1 MPLQWLMHLSSLFNL
16 WMIKKLVFC
25 LLLSAFVHE
34 SNAEISEKSE
44 ELNEVQSGI
53 AEAGQNRERIQQ
65 QRNTLNTQLGEVEKL
80 YGKTAALLRT
90 LQTQVEQKRQNLTRI
105 RQEKQRLQNEVA
117 KENKELAGQIKA
129 AYAMGQKEQ
138 LKLLLNQQDPTLSSR
153 MLVYYDYLNKAR
165 LTKLASISESVR
177 HLDQLDEQQQ
187 QETELLEK
195 SLEQKKSEQI
205 VADGVRKRRSELLTQ
220 LKSDLSSNEQ
230 QIIHLKESE
239 NKLKNLVSSLQ
250 RSTNDLSFE
259 VEQSKKLHEAVE
271 APAEPAK
278 DLPDSKD
285 DFPKLKG
292 DFSSLK
298 GQLPWPVK
306 GRLTNKFGS
315 VRAESTESI
324 WDGVLIDASEG
335 TEIRAITSGKV
346 VFSDWLRGFGLLII
360 IDHGKGYMT
369 LYAFNQSLY
378 RQVGE
383 WVDVGEV
390 IASVGQSGGRS
401 HSGLYFGIRNKGKP
415 VDPLEWCRK

>member
-1 MPLQWLMHLSSLFNL
+1 MR
-16 WMIKKLVFC
+16 KKLVFC
-25 LLLSAFVHE
+25 FLLSAFVHQG
-34 SNAEISEKSE
+34 NAEISERNE
-44 ELNEVQSGI
+44 ELSEVQSGI
-53 AEAGQNRERIQQ
+53 KAAGQNMQRIQLQ
-65 QRNTLNTQLGEVEKL
+65 KNTLNAQLSEVEKL
-80 YGKTAALLRT
+80 YGRTATLLKT
-90 LQTQVEQKRQNLTRI
+90 LQGQVEQKRQNLSKI
-105 RQEKQRLQNEVA
+105 REEKQNLQDEVA
-117 KENKELAGQIKA
+117 KQNNELAGQIKA

-138 LKLLLNQQDPTLSSR
+138 LKLLLNQQDPALSSR

-165 LTKLASISESVR
+165 LIKLAGISESMQ
-177 HLDQLDEQQQ
+177 HLDRLGKQQQ

-205 VADGVRKRRSELLTQ
+205 AVDGVRKRRAELLTQ
-220 LKSDLSSNEQ
+220 LKADFSSNEQ

-250 RSTNDLSFE
+250 RSTNDLTFE
-259 VEQSKKLHEAVE
+259 VEQTKKLHKVVGG
-271 APAEPAK
+271 PSDEPAK

-285 DFPKLKG
+285 EFSKLQG

-306 GRLTNKFGS
+306 GRLANRFGS
-315 VRAESTESI
+315 ARAESTESI

-346 VFSDWLRGFGLLII
+346 VYSDWLRGYGLLII

>member
-1 MPLQWLMHLSSLFNL
+1 MRKNL
-16 WMIKKLVFC
+16 IFC
-25 LLLSAFVHE
+25 FLLSVFVHE
-34 SNAEISEKSE
+34 GNAEVSEKSG
-44 ELNEVQSGI
+44 ELIEVQSGI
-53 AEAGQNRERIQQ
+53 KAADQNM
-65 QRNTLNTQLGEVEKL
+65 QRLQLQKNTLNTQLGEVEKL
-80 YGKTAALLRT
+80 YGRTAALLRT
-90 LQTQVEQKRQNLTRI
+90 LQGQVEQKRQNLSKI
-105 RQEKQRLQNEVA
+105 RQEKQDLQEEVA
-117 KENKELAGQIKA
+117 KQNKELAGQIKA
-129 AYAMGQKEQ
+129 AHAMGQKEQ
-138 LKLLLNQQDPTLSSR
+138 LKLLLNQQDPALSSR

-165 LTKLASISESVR
+165 LTKLAGISESMQ
-177 HLDQLDEQQQ
+177 HLDRLDNQQR
-187 QETELLEK
+187 QEAELLEK

-205 VADGVRKRRSELLTQ
+205 AADSVRKRRAELLKQ
-220 LKSDLSSNEQ
+220 LKNDFSSNEQ

-250 RSTNDLSFE
+250 RSTNDLTFE
-259 VEQSKKLHEAVE
+259 VEQSRKLHKAVE
-271 APAEPAK
+271 VPSNEPPAK
-278 DLPDSKD
+278 NLPDSKD
-285 DFPKLKG
+285 DFSKLTG

-298 GQLPWPVK
+298 GRLPWPVK

-315 VRAESTESI
+315 ARAESTESV

-346 VFSDWLRGFGLLII
+346 VFSDWLRGYGLLII

-383 WVDVGEV
+383 WVDTGEV
-390 IASVGQSGGRS
+390 VASVGQSGGRS